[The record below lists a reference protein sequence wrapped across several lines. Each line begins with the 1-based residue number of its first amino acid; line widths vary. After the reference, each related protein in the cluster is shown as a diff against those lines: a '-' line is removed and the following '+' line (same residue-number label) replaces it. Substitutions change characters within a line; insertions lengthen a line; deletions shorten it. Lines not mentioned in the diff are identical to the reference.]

1 MPARDH
7 PNPPERTGPCGPFRR
22 WTSLLPW
29 GLSFVLLAVATAS
42 CSRDERSFVF
52 RYAHEQPLGAI
63 RSQSMLFFEKELE
76 RRTGGRI
83 QVELYLGGVLGNER
97 ELMDFVATGALQGT
111 RGGFFADANPEF
123 NLFTLPF
130 LVDDWDQALRLV
142 NSDLMD
148 GVNRRA
154 RHRGF
159 HVPAT
164 GISQGFRAHTN
175 KVRPIRHPD
184 DLKGLKMRVP
194 MQDVYV
200 RTALAF
206 GANPQELSYVEVYQ
220 ALQTGVVDGQD
231 NAPSN
236 IWDFKIH
243 EVSKY
248 LTITNYATG
257 PDPFLVNLTWYDGL
271 PDDLQREFDVVARET
286 IALSDRLNRQ
296 KEVEY
301 IELLSR
307 KLEVNHVSGED
318 LEPFR
323 DAVRP
328 VYERMVQKGDFS
340 MEDVASA
347 RRVARG
353 EEAGR

>member
-1 MPARDH
+1 MP
-7 PNPPERTGPCGPFRR
+7 RR
-22 WTSLLPW
+22 RSAPGWI
-29 GLSFVLLAVATAS
+29 LAFCLAAILVVS
-42 CSRDERSFVF
+42 CSDPDQGLVF
-52 RYAHEQPLGAI
+52 RYANEQPEGAL
-63 RSQSMLFFEKELE
+63 RSQSMLFLRHELE
-76 RRTGGRI
+76 ERTGGRI
-83 QVELYLGGVLGNER
+83 RVDLYFGGVLGNER

-123 NLFTLPF
+123 GLFTLPF

-142 NSDLMD
+142 SSDFTRA
-148 GVNRRA
+148 VNKRA
-154 RHRGF
+154 RENGF

-175 KVRPIRHPD
+175 SVRPIRHPD

-200 RTALAF
+200 QTALAF
-206 GANPQELSYVEVYQ
+206 GANPQEISYVEVYQ

-257 PDPFLVNLTWYDGL
+257 PDPLIVNLAWYESL
-271 PDDLQREFDVVARET
+271 PADLQRIFDAVATET
-286 IALSDRLNRQ
+286 IALSDRLNRG
-296 KEVEY
+296 KEKEY
-301 IELLSR
+301 IALLSE
-307 KLEVNHVSGED
+307 KLETNHVTGEN

-323 DAVRP
+323 EAVRP
-328 VYERMVQKGDFS
+328 VYRHFVEKGDFS
-340 MEDVASA
+340 MDDIERA
-347 RRVARG
+347 RRAARG
-353 EEAGR
+353 DGE